1 MNACGTHSNQQ
12 YSDYKELL
20 KREDIDVVV
29 VASPNFTHIDVMRD
43 IFDTDKHVLLEK
55 PMCTNLADGL
65 EVLEK
70 SKSIR
75 A

>member
-1 MNACGTHSNQQ
+1 MNACGDSFKPQQ

-43 IFDTDKHVLLEK
+43 IFDTDKHVLLK
-55 PMCTNLADGL
+55 KAH
-65 EVLEK
+65 VY
-70 SKSIR
+70 
-75 A
+75 